1 MNLRARLANL
11 EQFMP
16 RGAGP
21 CKPGWCDMGA
31 DLSRIVLQIVTDL
44 GLDLDEC
51 TAWARLAGDGAV
63 EMTTDTGVI
72 LADAD
77 ACRVASEL
85 AARIAGPC

>member
-1 MNLRARLANL
+1 VNLRARLANL

-51 TAWARLAGDGAV
+51 AAWVRIAGDGL
-63 EMTTDTGVI
+63 EMTTNTQAI

-77 ACRVASEL
+77 ACAVASKL
-85 AARIAGPC
+85 SARIAGP